1 MPDYEF
7 CRKGFYF
14 EDDSDLSM
22 YSITC
27 RDNGT
32 YTDVPM
38 KRCIDPEGN
47 RAFFA
52 RYRVLG
58 NSVLDIT

>member
-1 MPDYEF
+1 
-7 CRKGFYF
+7 
-14 EDDSDLSM
+14 M

-38 KRCIDPEGN
+38 KRCIDPEG
-47 RAFFA
+47 RALFA
-52 RYRVLG
+52 RYRVFIYWSLNMG
-58 NSVLDIT
+58 S